1 VKNSKNKFK
10 TTRTVITVNCKRKA
24 HTMSNILLFHFF
36 FFEFV
41 QFSLMILPR
50 ASVDSIK
57 EEKSLLEPLITEIGH
72 STKAEPSLVHSSGR
86 VFWRKYFHDLSL
98 EHVGMA
104 PSQLDH
110 LLGADISDMTVDDQA
125 PEKRRLGG
133 GGRRIKERPGWE
145 KGRQTHPT
153 RHTNISSWLKRLKPG
168 EGLSVKPR
176 REIKPVG
183 GRTKDQRWQQ

>member
-133 GGRRIKERPGWE
+133 GGGGEETRRGQDGRKEDRPI
-145 KGRQTHPT
+145 QHDTPT
-153 RHTNISSWLKRLKPG
+153 SLLG
-168 EGLSVKPR
+168 
-176 REIKPVG
+176 
-183 GRTKDQRWQQ
+183 